1 MYLKVQKNLKGK
13 DYVVGD
19 IHGMYDLLVLKLNEV
34 GFDFTRDRLF
44 SVGDLVD
51 RGPKNIETIHL
62 IDEEWFIP
70 VRGNHEQFIAAVA
83 NYTYEPY
90 IHQANGGQWYYSLH
104 PHSQS
109 NILERVR
116 TLPLMIETE
125 VDGKTVGFVH
135 GDINDWDTAAYIIKN
150 LTEEDID
157 NDITAQKLIWGRS
170 RIKSR
175 NAIPAKGIDHV
186 FLGHTPLEDVIT
198 LGNCHFIDT
207 GAVFGNKLTVLNI
220 NDYLKDK

>member
-1 MYLKVQKNLKGK
+1 MYLKVQKNTKGK

-19 IHGMYDLLVLKLNEV
+19 IHGMYDLLMQTLNKLE
-34 GFDFTRDRLF
+34 FDFNRDRLF

-51 RGPKNIETIHL
+51 RGPKNVEVMNL
-62 IDEEWFIP
+62 VDEEWFIP

-90 IHQANGGQWYYSLH
+90 IHQANGGQWYYGLH
-104 PHSQS
+104 PHVQQD
-109 NILERVR
+109 ILDKVK

-125 VDGKTVGFVH
+125 VDGKTIGFVH
-135 GDINDWDTAAYIIKN
+135 GDINDWDTSVSIIKT
-150 LTEEDID
+150 LLEEDID
-157 NDITAQKLIWGRS
+157 NDVTAQKLIWGRS
-170 RIKSR
+170 RIKNR

-186 FLGHTPLEDVIT
+186 FLGHTPLENIVT

-207 GAVFGNKLTVLNI
+207 AAIFGNKLTVLNI
-220 NDYLKDK
+220 SDFLKDK